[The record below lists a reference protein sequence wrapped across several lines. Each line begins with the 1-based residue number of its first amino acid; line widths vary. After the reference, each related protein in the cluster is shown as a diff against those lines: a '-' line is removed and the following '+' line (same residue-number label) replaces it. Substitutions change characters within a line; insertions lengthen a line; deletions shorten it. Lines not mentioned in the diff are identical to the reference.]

1 MDNYCLYETSL
12 LLKWR
17 GFKWKCTR
25 YCEYTEHKGQFVYK
39 TSAIPVGYE
48 DLKHGKKHYLLIP
61 THTEAIRW
69 IDRYCKITI
78 TVKSELLADMRV
90 KYTYQAVGFAE
101 KEGYFI
107 TSKDFYRSM
116 EVAEDKAIKRVLED
130 LRHEQQNGA
139 SQKV

>member
-1 MDNYCLYETSL
+1 MSSYCLYETSL

-39 TSAIPVGYE
+39 TSAIPIGYGDFE
-48 DLKHGKKHYLLIP
+48 NGKKQHLLVP

-78 TVKSELLADMRV
+78 TVKPVLLADMRV
-90 KYTYQAVGFAE
+90 KYRYQAVGFAK

-107 TSKDFYRSM
+107 ISKHFYRSM
-116 EVAEDKAIKRVLED
+116 EVAEGEAIKRVLID

-139 SQKV
+139 S

>member
-1 MDNYCLYETSL
+1 MNSYCNYETSL

-25 YCEYTEHKGQFVYK
+25 YCEYTEHKGQFVCK
-39 TSAIPVGYE
+39 TSAVPIGYE
-48 DLKHGKKHYLLIP
+48 NLKRGKKHYLLNP

-78 TVKSELLADMRV
+78 TVKSVLLADMRV
-90 KYTYQAVGFAE
+90 KYRYQAVGFAE

-107 TSKDFYRSM
+107 KSKDFYRSM
-116 EVAEDKAIKRVLED
+116 EVAEDEAIKRVLKD
-130 LRHEQQNGA
+130 LRHEQQNGD
-139 SQKV
+139 S

>member
-1 MDNYCLYETSL
+1 MSNYCSYETSL

-17 GFKWKCTR
+17 RFRWKCTR
-25 YCEYTEHKGQFVYK
+25 YCEYTEHKGQFVCK
-39 TSAIPVGYE
+39 TSAVPVGYE
-48 DLKHGKKHYLLIP
+48 DLKRGKKHYLLTP

-69 IDRYCKITI
+69 MDRYCKITI
-78 TVKSELLADMRV
+78 TVKPVLLADMRV
-90 KYTYQAVGFAE
+90 KYRYQAVGFAE

-116 EVAEDKAIKRVLED
+116 EVAENEAIKRVLKD

-139 SQKV
+139 S

>member
-1 MDNYCLYETSL
+1 MGSYCPYETSL

-39 TSAIPVGYE
+39 TSAVPVGYE
-48 DLKHGKKHYLLIP
+48 DFEHGKKHYLLIP
-61 THTEAIRW
+61 TYTEAIRW

-78 TVKSELLADMRV
+78 TVKPTLLADMKV
-90 KYTYQAVGFAE
+90 KYKYQAVGFAE

-107 TSKDFYRSM
+107 TSKDFYHSM
-116 EVAEDKAIKRVLED
+116 EVAEDEAIKRVLKD
-130 LRHEQQNGA
+130 LRYGQQNQT
-139 SQKV
+139 SS